1 MNAPS
6 DTTLVITAEH
16 HQTALSWLS
25 VLHNQPSAAEQSRFS
40 RWLQADPAHAE
51 AYAQAQVMWEMTE
64 EPAAKL
70 ADEGAVALEAL
81 LKAMDD
87 PRPAGRNRHALTRW
101 SAGLAM
107 AACLVLMV
115 SVGLG
120 FQPQRWIE
128 DFGADY
134 VSAPGHVRSV
144 TLIDGSQ
151 VTLDADSAIAVHFAQ
166 GERHVELRRG
176 AAFFQVTHTGEPFVV
191 DGGKGETRV
200 LGTQFEVRLQPNGA
214 QVTVLSGRVGV
225 KADVDEPQQVLTA
238 GQRVSYDQAHT
249 SAPALVD
256 SENQLAWRQGWLNY
270 YRTPLAQVIDD
281 LSRYYPGRIVV
292 LNDRLAA
299 KTVSG
304 SFPSKDP
311 QAVLAALQS
320 VIGFEQYQALG
331 RVIVIR

>member
-1 MNAPS
+1 MKAPS
-6 DTTLVITAEH
+6 DTTLVVTPEH
-16 HQTALSWLS
+16 HETALSWLS
-25 VLHNQPSAAEQSRFS
+25 VLHDQPTVAEQTRFS
-40 RWLQADPAHAE
+40 RWLKADPAHAQ
-51 AYAQAQVMWEMTE
+51 AYAEAQVMWEMTE
-64 EPAAKL
+64 APAAKL
-70 ADEGAVALEAL
+70 AGEDAVALEAL
-81 LKAMDD
+81 LKAMDA
-87 PRPAGRNRHALTRW
+87 PRPAGRSRQPLMRW
-101 SAGLAM
+101 SAGLAI

-120 FQPQRWIE
+120 VQPQRWID

-134 VSAPGHVRSV
+134 VSAPGQVRSV
-144 TLIDGSQ
+144 MLADGSR
-151 VTLDADSAIAVHFAQ
+151 VTLDADSAVAVHFTP

-191 DGGKGETRV
+191 EGGKGETRV
-200 LGTQFEVRLQPNGA
+200 LGTQFEVRLQPGGA

-225 KADVDEPQQVLTA
+225 RAGVDEPQQILTA
-238 GQRVSYDQAHT
+238 GQRVSYDRTHT
-249 SAPALVD
+249 RDPSVVD
-256 SENQLAWRQGWLNY
+256 SESQLAWRQGWLNY

-292 LNDRLAA
+292 LNERLAA

-311 QAVLAALQS
+311 LAVLAALKS
-320 VIGFEQYQALG
+320 VVGFEQYEALG